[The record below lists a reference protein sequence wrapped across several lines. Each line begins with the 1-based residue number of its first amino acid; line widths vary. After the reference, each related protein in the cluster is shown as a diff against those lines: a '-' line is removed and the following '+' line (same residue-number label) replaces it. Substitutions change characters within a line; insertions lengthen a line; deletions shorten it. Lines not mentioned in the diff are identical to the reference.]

1 MVCMHTKWKKNLR
14 RSSLAALITL
24 ALTGSAFAM
33 PSGGAIEQGN
43 VAVSEGNLANVGNGA
58 TITTQANSIINWNDF
73 SVGAGETLNFNTAA
87 GALLNRV
94 TSDKV
99 SELLGTMTQT
109 GANPLF
115 VVNPNGIHIGDNAT
129 IDAANITLSTL
140 AMSTAD
146 FNNAASGRNYALAQS
161 DKGVKAVTIDGGA
174 KIGVGNTLNIY
185 GGKVVVADGV
195 IFNAGHENG
204 QLAEVQIQALH
215 DLKQRHN
222 NGKTIAGDYNFTTDN
237 SMDMHGTLDVK
248 GKTDTNI
255 SGYTVNLDGGKIQ
268 GAKGES
274 SFDVIAAQNRTFDDS
289 ADRVTATETNTI
301 QANDLFVKG
310 AKRLTLGGG
319 AVNLHRGEV
328 EADRVEVQA
337 FSSRNLMGVERA
349 HLVLKNDEKNK
360 IVISGTDEKKTE
372 IRDNGTRV
380 HGGNVFVDKNT
391 SIGGILY
398 DWNARPIDSQYIAAD
413 VDADYANHV
422 YSYVMKPGQDLALHG
437 DVGSSADVYGY
448 NVNLD
453 GAVGTAKRIVAG
465 TGVQLGQE
473 LAAQSTKENQLS
485 AHKTDLHN
493 STADITFVGGKITIS
508 DTSGGMMANRIFNGS
523 YKEVGARESVTTKP
537 DQSIVIEGQSSLHG
551 GAMVGGN
558 IKIGEGASA
567 GGALNV
573 AGSAIFDKDFR
584 TYEVTTEEGNNLVVD
599 GSIGGSRETYQL
611 DRFIGSYIKLEH
623 VPSSGY
629 GPGDVDVPVQIFAA
643 EHITGDGRNFD
654 MTATDKNVAILKG
667 MHENPAGGVDIG
679 GGRVFLWGEG
689 FETPKTIRVT
699 AANRWKQDSEK
710 EFALADANNIL
721 SIYDENLTAG
731 NIVMKSGVTRIAA
744 WSRLKAPNGKIV
756 IAAGKEFDGD
766 VVKTTKDHTIAMFL
780 TEIGG
785 KEVDLRAGGIEA
797 WNAWEG
803 TDKYIEATE
812 KLTLDNVTHLDG
824 VPTILTRNK
833 FVRVQEKGVD
843 VPSFTVQDK
852 SNERISY
859 PRRLPTPEDLFPNA
873 SPNPDPVPDEPNPP
887 SPNPKPEPDKPNP
900 PKPTPKPEPDKPT
913 PPIVPD
919 IQKPGLDDQENIQT
933 GRVMIQEILKQNVTS
948 RARLIS
954 LRESLRKMR
963 NIDMDERAEVGILT
977 GMIDEVM
984 KSDSLSASE
993 KSNLMTTAVL
1003 ESDTVYRMTV
1013 MHEQGL
1019 TSEIHDAVHIAEY
1032 EPKTTP
1038 YDETQTRIPVT
1049 FADEG

>member
-1 MVCMHTKWKKNLR
+1 MTTKWKNNLR
-14 RSSLAALITL
+14 RSTLATLITL

-33 PSGGAIEQGN
+33 PAGGVVEQGR
-43 VAVSEGNLANVGNGA
+43 VDISAGDLASVGDGA
-58 TITTQANSIINWNDF
+58 TITTQTNSIINWNDF
-73 SVGAGETLNFNTAA
+73 SIGKGELLNFNTAA

-109 GANPLF
+109 GGNPLF
-115 VVNPNGIHIGDNAT
+115 VVNPNGIHIGGAS
-129 IDAANITLSTL
+129 IDAANLTLSTL
-140 AMSTAD
+140 AMSSGD
-146 FNNAASGRNYALAQS
+146 FNAAASGRNYTLAQGAQ
-161 DKGVKAVTIDGGA
+161 GVKAVTIDSGA
-174 KIGVGNTLNIY
+174 KIKSGDMLNIF
-185 GGKVVVADGV
+185 GGKVFVAEGV
-195 IFNAGHENG
+195 IFNTGYEKDKY
-204 QLAEVQIQALH
+204 AEVQIQAVH
-215 DLKQRHN
+215 DLSQERN
-222 NGKTIAGDYNFTTDN
+222 SGKTTAGTYHFTTDN
-237 SMDMHGTLDVK
+237 SMNMHGTLVVQ
-248 GKTDTNI
+248 GTTDTNI
-255 SGYTVNLDGGKIQ
+255 SGYTVNLDRGKIQ
-268 GAKGES
+268 GTKGES
-274 SFDVIAAQNRTFDDS
+274 SFDVVAAQNRTFNDS
-289 ADRVTATETNTI
+289 ADRVTSTEENAI
-301 QANDLFVKG
+301 QANDLFVQG
-310 AKRLTLGGG
+310 AKRLTVGGG
-319 AVNLHRGEV
+319 TVNLHRSEV
-328 EADRVEVQA
+328 EADRVEAQA
-337 FSSRNLMGVERA
+337 FTSRNLMGAERA
-349 HLVLKNDEKNK
+349 HLVLKNDAKNK

-380 HGGNVFVDKNT
+380 HGGNVLVDTNT
-391 SIGGILY
+391 SIRSIPY
-398 DWNARPIDSQYIAAD
+398 DWNARLVDSQYVAGD

-422 YSYVMKPGQDLALHG
+422 YSYVMKAGQDLALHG
-437 DVGSSADVYGY
+437 DVGSSADTYGY

-453 GAVGTAKRIVAG
+453 GAKFSAKRIVAG

-493 STADITFVGGKITIS
+493 STADITFVGGKIAIS

-689 FETPKTIRVT
+689 FETPKTIRAT
-699 AANRWKQDSEK
+699 AANRWKQDGEK
-710 EFALADANNIL
+710 EFALADVKNIL

-731 NIVMKSGVTRIAA
+731 NIIMKSGVTRIAA
-744 WSRLKAPNGKIV
+744 WSRLKAPKGKIL

-766 VVKTTKDHTIAMFL
+766 TVKTTKDHTIAMVL

-785 KEVDLRAGGIEA
+785 KEVDLRAGHIEA
-797 WNAWEG
+797 WNSGGYDE
-803 TDKYIEATE
+803 KYVEATE
-812 KLTLDNVTHLDG
+812 KLSLDNVTHLDG
-824 VPTILTRNK
+824 EPTTLLRDKFTRI
-833 FVRVQEKGVD
+833 QEKGND
-843 VPSFTVQDK
+843 VPGFTIQDK

-859 PRRLPTPEDLFPNA
+859 PRTLPTPENLFPDA
-873 SPNPDPVPDEPNPP
+873 SLNPDPVPDEPNPP
-887 SPNPKPEPDKPNP
+887 RPNPKPEPDKPNP
-900 PKPTPKPEPDKPT
+900 LKPTPNPQPDTPT

-919 IQKPGLDDQENIQT
+919 TPKPRLDDQENIQS
-933 GRVMIQEILKQNVTS
+933 GRKMIQDILKQNVTS
-948 RARLIS
+948 HSRLVS
-954 LRESLRKMR
+954 LRESLRKMH
-963 NIDMDERAEVGILT
+963 NIDMSKQAEIGILT
-977 GMIDEVM
+977 GLIDEIM
-984 KSDSLSASE
+984 KSDSLSESE
-993 KSNLMTTAVL
+993 KSNLMTTAML
-1003 ESDTVYRMTV
+1003 ESETVYRMTI

-1019 TSEIHDAVHIAEY
+1019 TSEMRDTVQIAEY
-1032 EPKTTP
+1032 VPKLNP
-1038 YDETQTRIPVT
+1038 YDETQTEAVIM
-1049 FADEG
+1049 FADER